1 MERLEGVPYDVVIQR
16 VSFTDALNLIRQ
28 GEFDY
33 EKPLSQLIDIDSCAD
48 KWSRLANFLIV
59 KDNDVLVALLVF
71 YENIEKGFIYVTH
84 FVVSSKYRNKGIGQ
98 KVLKYLHGYA
108 MTIEGKCIELEV
120 IKNTSAYHL
129 YNKLGYAVIENR
141 DKKFLMQFQL

>member
-1 MERLEGVPYDVVIQR
+1 MERLEGIPYDVVIQR

-59 KDNDVLVALLVF
+59 KDNDVLVAL
-71 YENIEKGFIYVTH
+71 
-84 FVVSSKYRNKGIGQ
+84 
-98 KVLKYLHGYA
+98 
-108 MTIEGKCIELEV
+108 
-120 IKNTSAYHL
+120 
-129 YNKLGYAVIENR
+129 
-141 DKKFLMQFQL
+141 

>member
-1 MERLEGVPYDVVIQR
+1 M
-16 VSFTDALNLIRQ
+16 
-28 GEFDY
+28 
-33 EKPLSQLIDIDSCAD
+33 
-48 KWSRLANFLIV
+48 
-59 KDNDVLVALLVF
+59 F

-98 KVLKYLHGYA
+98 KVLKYLHRYA
-108 MTIEGKCIELEV
+108 MTTEGKCIELEV

-141 DKKFLMQFQL
+141 DNKFLMQFQL